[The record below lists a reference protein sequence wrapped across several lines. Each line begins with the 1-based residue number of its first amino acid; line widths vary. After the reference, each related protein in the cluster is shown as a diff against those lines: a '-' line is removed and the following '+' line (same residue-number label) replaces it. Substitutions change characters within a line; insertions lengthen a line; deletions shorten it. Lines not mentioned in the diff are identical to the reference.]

1 MLSKKIAIETALGFI
16 NDLKAIGYNPN
27 QAWLFGSVISGK
39 TNEYSDIDLALWD
52 KQFTGVLHIDGE
64 KIKKLLLKYKLIE
77 LHTFPYNITEMED
90 PFIGVIKK
98 TGEKVL

>member
-1 MLSKKIAIETALGFI
+1 MLTRKIAVETVNHFI
-16 NDLKAIGYNPN
+16 DDLKAIGYNPN
-27 QAWLFGSVISGK
+27 QAWLFGSVISGN

-52 KQFTGVLHIDGE
+52 KKFTGVLHIDGE

-77 LHTFPYNITEMED
+77 LHTFATGTTETED
-90 PFIGVIKK
+90 PFIEVIKK